1 MLPSPAAIPHSAE
14 NAENISIEITYNR
27 RRPIRSPSQALAG
40 TTTPRQSVYAV
51 LTHWMLSVE
60 TPNRFCIVGIA
71 TFTMLVSSVDMN
83 IPITTTPSGTTHFV
97 FRAAASG
104 LGEGPAGGA
113 GGAGGRNSGGDGVV
127 CVDSLPA
134 STSSSARARGA
145 TSTPPPAVLPWLV
158 SPRGLPPS

>member
-14 NAENISIEITYNR
+14 NAENISIEITYSR

-71 TFTMLVSSVDMN
+71 TFTMLVSKVDMN

-97 FRAAASG
+97 VCAPAAG
-104 LGEGPAGGA
+104 LGEGPE
-113 GGAGGRNSGGDGVV
+113 GGAGGRSSGGEGGV
-127 CVDSLPA
+127 
-134 STSSSARARGA
+134 
-145 TSTPPPAVLPWLV
+145 
-158 SPRGLPPS
+158 